1 MSKKCDLCQVNDG
14 KELRDTVGVLEDGD
28 SVSVCKPCLLD
39 EIRFFLQGKDIDDST
54 YENAW
59 IDPHFTCETDS
70 YLNRN
75 IFELIKLKLFN
86 RGR

>member
-1 MSKKCDLCQVNDG
+1 MSKKCELCHVNEA
-14 KELRDTVGVLEDGD
+14 KELKDTVGVLEEGESIDI
-28 SVSVCKPCLLD
+28 CKSCLLA

-59 IDPHFTCETDS
+59 IDPHFTIETDA